1 MDRGTWWS
9 GSMGSYS
16 PWGQKESD
24 VTEHTQTTKQNKTLR
39 SGAVVM
45 GNTKTHVFCIF
56 MSLKFS

>member
-1 MDRGTWWS
+1 
-9 GSMGSYS
+9 MGSYS